1 MWHHGGHVRGQE
13 QNHFSP
19 LGTKLSLQ
27 VNSSRKNAIVL
38 TPNMAPTWHVRPVP
52 RVSVLLVCMWR
63 HGGHVR
69 GQEQNHFSPLGTK
82 LCFQVNSS
90 RKNSIVLTPNMA
102 ALSRGWKANN
112 SVKMHSLTILKFH
125 CNSPLYFSFA
135 FCASA
140 ISTARFVA
148 ASTASISALLNPDL
162 SSTCIPAIVVPPG
175 EQTSSFNCNT
185 ENKNTRRKNFIF

>member
-1 MWHHGGHVRGQE
+1 
-13 QNHFSP
+13 
-19 LGTKLSLQ
+19 
-27 VNSSRKNAIVL
+27 
-38 TPNMAPTWHVRPVP
+38 
-52 RVSVLLVCMWR
+52 
-63 HGGHVR
+63 
-69 GQEQNHFSPLGTK
+69 
-82 LCFQVNSS
+82 
-90 RKNSIVLTPNMA
+90 MA
-102 ALSRGWKANN
+102 ALSRGCKAKN

-185 ENKNTRRKNFIF
+185 ENKNTGKKELYLLTAITRTKHRKEGRRETANKEKKTEQKSESREKKNATYKFFQKQIYEFLECLSSTSVYWKISILPTQDVSKQV

>member
-1 MWHHGGHVRGQE
+1 
-13 QNHFSP
+13 
-19 LGTKLSLQ
+19 
-27 VNSSRKNAIVL
+27 
-38 TPNMAPTWHVRPVP
+38 
-52 RVSVLLVCMWR
+52 
-63 HGGHVR
+63 
-69 GQEQNHFSPLGTK
+69 
-82 LCFQVNSS
+82 
-90 RKNSIVLTPNMA
+90 MA
-102 ALSRGWKANN
+102 AFSRGCKAKN
-112 SVKMHSLTILKFH
+112 SVKMHSLTILNFH

-185 ENKNTRRKNFIF
+185 ENKKRGKKELYLLTAITRTKHRKEGRRETANKEKKLKQKSESRKIKPPLANSSKNRSTVFLKSLVQLQSTER

>member
-1 MWHHGGHVRGQE
+1 
-13 QNHFSP
+13 
-19 LGTKLSLQ
+19 
-27 VNSSRKNAIVL
+27 
-38 TPNMAPTWHVRPVP
+38 
-52 RVSVLLVCMWR
+52 
-63 HGGHVR
+63 
-69 GQEQNHFSPLGTK
+69 
-82 LCFQVNSS
+82 
-90 RKNSIVLTPNMA
+90 MA
-102 ALSRGWKANN
+102 AFLRGCKAKN

-185 ENKNTRRKNFIF
+185 EKKNTGKKELYLLTAITRRKYRKEGRRETANKEKKHTEQKSESREKNRYLQILPKTDLRFLKYLRSFSVYWKISIQPTQNVSKQV

>member
-1 MWHHGGHVRGQE
+1 MWHHGGHVGGQE
-13 QNHFSP
+13 QKHFSP
-19 LGTKLSLQ
+19 LGTKLYFH
-27 VNSSRKNAIVL
+27 VNYSRKNATVL
-38 TPNMAPTWHVRPVP
+38 TPNMVPTWQVRPVP
-52 RVSVLLVCMWR
+52 KVSVLLVCMWR
-63 HGGHVR
+63 HGGHVG
-69 GQEQNHFSPLGTK
+69 GQEQKHFSPLGTK
-82 LCFQVNSS
+82 LYFHVNSS

-102 ALSRGWKANN
+102 ALSRGCKAKN
-112 SVKMHSLTILKFH
+112 SVKMHSLTILKFY

-140 ISTARFVA
+140 ISTAPFVA

-185 ENKNTRRKNFIF
+185 ENKNTGRKDFIF